1 MVLYLLAVKGPCPF
15 QHIYPVLAGERRKNM
30 VAADFTAI
38 ATQVTTVLGYASAA
52 GVTLLGLILGTKAGI
67 RFFRVFAR

>member
-1 MVLYLLAVKGPCPF
+1 
-15 QHIYPVLAGERRKNM
+15 M

-67 RFFRVFAR
+67 RFFRTFSRG